1 MLRSLRSFYGKIII
15 FALVAFCFILY
26 IKVLQVEDTIRE
38 TQDQNEKLKKEV
50 HEYSDVLPKEQQAV
64 HKGRINPRHRVIERP
79 EDNEILKKPKQTTLT
94 TESAYEL
101 SIRLDLEKQNPALG
115 ALGTASHL
123 TGEAARRGDEIYK
136 KISLNQELSE
146 RLSYNRTLADSR
158 HPACLKQNFNI
169 PTLPSTSVIVIFYNE
184 PYSVLV
190 RTVHSTLNTCNEKLL
205 KEIILVDD
213 GSSNEELHGKLDYY
227 ISTRIPN
234 GKVKVLRLKNRLGL
248 IRARL
253 AGARIAT
260 GDVLIFLDAHCE
272 ANIGWCE
279 PLLQRIK
286 ESRTSVLVPIIDV
299 IDSKDFQYSTNGYK
313 SFQVGGFEW
322 SGHFD
327 WIEVSDR
334 EKKRQLR
341 ECDQPRQICPAYSPT
356 MAGGLFAI
364 DRHYFWESGSYDEQ
378 MDGWGGENLEMSF
391 RIWQCGGTIE
401 TIPCSRVGHVFR
413 DFHPYEFPNDRDTH
427 GINTARMALVWMD
440 DYVNLFFLNRPD
452 MKFHPDIGDMTHRK
466 LLRKKLRCK
475 SFDWYLENI
484 YPEKFVPNKNVIA
497 YGRVRAL
504 SKDLCLDDLTQNNE
518 KPYNLGIFW
527 CAKTLSKSQFFS
539 LTNTQVLRNELSCA
553 TVPHGDGGDVRVVKM
568 VPCMDNDD
576 YNEQWSYE
584 EEHIIHLNTGLC
596 LDHKELRS
604 SDEIQV
610 ARCDSDS
617 ETQRWII
624 QHDKTL

>member
-1 MLRSLRSFYGKIII
+1 MLRSLRSFYGKTII
-15 FALVAFCFILY
+15 FALVTLCFILY

-38 TQDQNEKLKKEV
+38 TQIQNAKLKGLQE
-50 HEYSDVLPKEQQAV
+50 HNDVLPKEENFEHRA
-64 HKGRINPRHRVIERP
+64 RINPRHRAFDLPNNV
-79 EDNEILKKPKQTTLT
+79 EISEPKQIES
-94 TESAYEL
+94 TESIYEL
-101 SIRLDLEKQNPALG
+101 SIRMDLAKQDPALG
-115 ALGTASHL
+115 ALGTATHL
-123 TGEAARRGDEIYK
+123 SGEAARRGDEIYK
-136 KISLNQELSE
+136 KISLNQEISE

-158 HPACLKQNFNI
+158 HPACLRQTFDVT
-169 PTLPSTSVIVIFYNE
+169 TLPSTSVIVIFYNE

-190 RTVHSTLNTCNEKLL
+190 RTVHSTLNTCNGKLL

-213 GSSNEELHGKLDYY
+213 GSTNEELHGKLDYY

-341 ECDQPRQICPAYSPT
+341 ECNQPREICPAYSPT

-364 DRHYFWESGSYDEQ
+364 DRRYFWDSGSYDEQ

-440 DYVNLFFLNRPD
+440 SYVNLFFLNRPD
-452 MKFHPDIGDMTHRK
+452 LKFHPDIGDMTHRK

-475 SFDWYLENI
+475 SFNWYLENI
-484 YPEKFVPNKNVIA
+484 YPEKFVPTKNVLA
-497 YGRVRAL
+497 YGRIRAL
-504 SKDLCLDDLTQNNE
+504 SKDLCADDLSQNNE

-527 CAKTLSKSQFFS
+527 CAKKLTKSQFFT

-553 TVPHGDGGDVRVVKM
+553 TVPHSGGDVRVVKM
-568 VPCMDNDD
+568 VSCMDNDD

-584 EEHIIHLNTGLC
+584 NEHLIHVNTGLC
-596 LDHKELRS
+596 LDHMELRS

-617 ETQRWII
+617 ETQRWTI
-624 QHDKTL
+624 QHDKLL